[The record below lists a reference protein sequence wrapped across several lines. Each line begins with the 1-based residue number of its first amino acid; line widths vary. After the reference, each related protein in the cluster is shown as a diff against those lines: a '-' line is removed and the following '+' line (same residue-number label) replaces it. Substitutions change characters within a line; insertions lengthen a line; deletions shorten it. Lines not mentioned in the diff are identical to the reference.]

1 MNISADFG
9 ITVTDTIRKKG
20 NEIIHSMDLSSK
32 KLDHNRVRELFPDI
46 DFSTNKGFLSVTG
59 GKHLELGDIIDSTP
73 IVHVNEIE
81 AIGEGSMNLSG
92 IEKKESVIIVS
103 AGSGTAC
110 IHALEGIYTHCSGT
124 GVGGGTILGL
134 SKLLLGTTDPVE
146 IASLAS
152 KGDESEVDLI
162 LKDVISGPIG
172 KLPSTT
178 TAVNFGKIS
187 KVDSVYTREGIAAG
201 IINLVGQTAARIATS
216 VALMFEAKKI
226 VVVGRAPS
234 FVGLKNSLEQAAAL
248 TGFEPYFPENGE
260 YASALGALLI
270 AEKNPPKKI

>member
-1 MNISADFG
+1 
-9 ITVTDTIRKKG
+9 
-20 NEIIHSMDLSSK
+20 MDLSSK

-46 DFSTNKGFLSVTG
+46 DFSTNKGFVAVTG
-59 GKHLELGDIIDSTP
+59 GKHLELGDMIDSTP

-81 AIGEGSMNLSG
+81 AIGEGSMSLSG

-110 IHALEGIYTHCSGT
+110 IHASEGIYTHCSGT

-134 SKLLLGTTDPVE
+134 SKLLLGTTDPIE

-172 KLPSTT
+172 QLPSTT

-187 KVDSVYTREGIAAG
+187 KVDSGYTREGIAAG

>member
-1 MNISADFG
+1 M
-9 ITVTDTIRKKG
+9 
-20 NEIIHSMDLSSK
+20 
-32 KLDHNRVRELFPDI
+32 
-46 DFSTNKGFLSVTG
+46 
-59 GKHLELGDIIDSTP
+59 
-73 IVHVNEIE
+73 
-81 AIGEGSMNLSG
+81 
-92 IEKKESVIIVS
+92 
-103 AGSGTAC
+103 
-110 IHALEGIYTHCSGT
+110 
-124 GVGGGTILGL
+124 
-134 SKLLLGTTDPVE
+134 
-146 IASLAS
+146 AS

-172 KLPSTT
+172 QLPSTT

-187 KVDSVYTREGIAAG
+187 KVDSIYTREGIAAG